1 MQRRSN
7 QDAGISLLETALFL
21 PLLLLIIFI
30 MVWLGVILNARASLS
45 AGMSDVLR
53 SAATRGDSR
62 LMGQDLL
69 RVVKEFRAAP
79 NSAEAL
85 AGLTP
90 YISAPPARDPV
101 EYFNKCFATEV
112 FRGTRLADLPPQY
125 LYALIYLSEALK
137 LSLGPAARFPCWA
150 GPKTGAPVGCTEEP
164 RGPGCV
170 SCRLMNPDTLD
181 FQQADGPPPPDRIA
195 LECRYEPSSFITD
208 PVVRLLSLFSP
219 SAGGFYLVQRRF
231 FDVNEVPS

>member
-1 MQRRSN
+1 MQRRHN

-30 MVWLGVILNARASLS
+30 TIWLGVILNARASLS
-45 AGMSDVLR
+45 AGMSDALR
-53 SAATRGDSR
+53 SAATRGDDR

-69 RVVKEFRAAP
+69 EVVKKFREAP
-79 NSAEAL
+79 NSSEAL
-85 AGLTP
+85 ARLAP
-90 YISAPPARDPV
+90 YLSAPPARDPL
-101 EYFNKCFATEV
+101 EYLNRCFAIEV
-112 FRGTRLADLPPQY
+112 FPDTEISKLPPQY
-125 LYALIYLSEALK
+125 IYVLIYLSEALK

-150 GPKTGAPVGCTEEP
+150 GPETGAPSACTEAP

-181 FQQADGPPPPDRIA
+181 FQRAGGPPPPDRIA